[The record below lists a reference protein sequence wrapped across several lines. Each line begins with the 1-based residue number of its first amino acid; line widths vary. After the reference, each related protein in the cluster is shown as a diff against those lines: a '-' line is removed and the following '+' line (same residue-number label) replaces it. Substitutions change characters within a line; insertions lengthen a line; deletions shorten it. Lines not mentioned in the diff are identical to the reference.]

1 MGPLARWSASAPMVC
16 LDRWHPAPVRPRGVG
31 QSGNAPPRSCR
42 CTAVN
47 DPTPAV
53 RTVQDAPA
61 SSASQVPSDLAPVP
75 PAHTRL
81 ALLALAIGGFA
92 IGTTE
97 FVTMGL
103 LPEVARGVG
112 ISIPTA
118 GHVVSA
124 YAAGVVVGA
133 PVLATLGSKMPRK
146 QLLLWLM
153 GGFAVANG
161 LSALASSYGLL
172 MGARFLSGLPHGAYF
187 GVGSLV
193 AASLVPA
200 HRRTWAVSMM
210 ITGLTVANI
219 VGVPVTTRIGQTYG
233 WQWPYAAVGVIA
245 LLTVLAVWRWV
256 PFCPPD
262 GGVSMRS
269 ELSALKRPQVWL
281 ALGIGTVGFGGM
293 FSTFSYISPTMTELG
308 GFGRATIPLILA
320 LYGVGMTVGAVL
332 SGPASRLGLLRGIT
346 ILLGAIA
353 AMLFL
358 FGPAVQAAKWSGLV
372 AVFVLGLLPSI
383 LVPMLQTRLMD
394 VAHEGQAL
402 AAALNHSTL
411 NIANALGA
419 WLGSIVLS
427 AGLGYEWPSR
437 VGAVLAVLGIG
448 IAVWSLA
455 LDRRQRHA

>member
-1 MGPLARWSASAPMVC
+1 MRAAGGLVAPGVTDALADPTSDVAARDVMASHPASAEAQVSEGAGR
-16 LDRWHPAPVRPRGVG
+16 LPVRPVH
-31 QSGNAPPRSCR
+31 
-42 CTAVN
+42 VN
-47 DPTPAV
+47 
-53 RTVQDAPA
+53 
-61 SSASQVPSDLAPVP
+61 
-75 PAHTRL
+75 L

-103 LPEVARGVG
+103 LPEVAAGVG
-112 ISIPTA
+112 VDIPTA
-118 GHVVSA
+118 GHIVSA
-124 YAAGVVVGA
+124 YAVGVVVGA
-133 PVLATLGSKMPRK
+133 PVLATLGSKLPRK

-153 GGFAVANG
+153 GAFAVANV
-161 LSALASSYGLL
+161 LSAFANSYGLL

-193 AASLVPA
+193 AASMVPA

-210 ITGLTVANI
+210 IAGLTVANI
-219 VGVPVTTRIGQTYG
+219 LGVPVTTRIGQTYG

-245 LLTVLAVWRWV
+245 LVTVLAVWRWV
-256 PFCPPD
+256 PFGPAE
-262 GGVSMRS
+262 GRVSMRS

-281 ALGIGTVGFGGM
+281 ALGVGTVGFGGM
-293 FSTFSYISPTMTELG
+293 FATFSYISPTMTELG
-308 GFGRATIPLILA
+308 GFGSATIPLILA
-320 LYGVGMTVGAVL
+320 LYGVGMTVGALL
-332 SGPASRLGLLRGIT
+332 SGTVGRLGMLRGIT
-346 ILLGAIA
+346 LTLVLIA

-358 FGPAVQAAKWSGLV
+358 FGPAVQASQAFALV
-372 AVFVLGLLPSI
+372 AVFLLGLLPSI

-411 NIANALGA
+411 NMANALGA

-437 VGAVLAVLGIG
+437 IGGILAVAGLGI
-448 IAVWSLA
+448 ALWSA
-455 LDRRQRHA
+455 LLERSARRVQTA

>member
-1 MGPLARWSASAPMVC
+1 MTDALADSKAEVDSGA
-16 LDRWHPAPVRPRGVG
+16 LVRP
-31 QSGNAPPRSCR
+31 
-42 CTAVN
+42 THVN
-47 DPTPAV
+47 
-53 RTVQDAPA
+53 
-61 SSASQVPSDLAPVP
+61 
-75 PAHTRL
+75 L
-81 ALLALAIGGFA
+81 ALLALAVGGFA

-103 LPEVARGVG
+103 LPEVAAGVG
-112 ISIPTA
+112 VDIPTA
-118 GHVVSA
+118 GHIVSA

-133 PVLATLGSKMPRK
+133 PVLATLGTKMPRK

-153 GGFAVANG
+153 GAFAVANV
-161 LSALASSYGLL
+161 LSALANSYGLL
-172 MGARFLSGLPHGAYF
+172 MAARFLSGLPHGAYF

-219 VGVPVTTRIGQTYG
+219 VGVPATTLIGQTLG
-233 WQWPYAAVGVIA
+233 WQWPYAVVGAIA

-262 GGVSMRS
+262 GGVSLRS

-281 ALGIGTVGFGGM
+281 SLGIGTVGFGGM
-293 FSTFSYISPTMTELG
+293 FATFSYISPTMTELG

-320 LYGVGMTVGAVL
+320 LYGVGMTIGTIL
-332 SGPASRLGLLRGIT
+332 SGRVARIGLIRAIT
-346 ILLGAIA
+346 FVLVTIA
-353 AMLFL
+353 VMLFL
-358 FGPAVQAAKWSGLV
+358 FGPAVQAAKGSALV
-372 AVFVLGLLPSI
+372 AVFLLGLLPSV

-411 NIANALGA
+411 NLANALGA

-437 VGAVLAVLGIG
+437 IGGMLAVAGIG
-448 IAVWSLA
+448 IALWSA
-455 LDRRQRHA
+455 LLQRSTQRKA

>member
-1 MGPLARWSASAPMVC
+1 MTESAP
-16 LDRWHPAPVRPRGVG
+16 PAP
-31 QSGNAPPRSCR
+31 A
-42 CTAVN
+42 
-47 DPTPAV
+47 
-53 RTVQDAPA
+53 APA
-61 SSASQVPSDLAPVP
+61 PGALDGADRSDDPVVDPVGP
-75 PAHTRL
+75 PVRSTHTNL

-103 LPEVARGVG
+103 LPEVAAGVG

-146 QLLLWLM
+146 TLLLWLM

-172 MGARFLSGLPHGAYF
+172 MAARFLSGLPHGAYF
-187 GVGSLV
+187 GVGALV

-219 VGVPVTTRIGQTYG
+219 VGVPLTTRLGQSYG
-233 WQWPYAAVGVIA
+233 WQWPYAAVAVLAAI
-245 LLTVLAVWRWV
+245 TVLAVWRWV

-262 GGVSMRS
+262 GGATMRS
-269 ELSALKRPQVWL
+269 EFSALRRPQVWFAL
-281 ALGIGTVGFGGM
+281 AIGTVGFGGM
-293 FSTFSYISPTMTELG
+293 FATFSYISPTMTELG
-308 GFGRATIPLILA
+308 GFSKGAIPLILA
-320 LYGVGMTVGAVL
+320 VYGVGMTAGAMA
-332 SGPASRLGLLRGIT
+332 SGPVSRLGLLRGIVVVMGT
-346 ILLGAIA
+346 IAV
-353 AMLFL
+353 MLAL
-358 FGPAVQAAKWSGLV
+358 FGPAVAASKWLAVV
-372 AVFVLGLLPSI
+372 AVFMLGLLPSA

-394 VAHEGQAL
+394 VAHEGQSL

-411 NIANALGA
+411 NLANALGA

-437 VGAVLAVLGIG
+437 LGAVLAVLGVG
-448 IAVWSLA
+448 IALA
-455 LDRRQRHA
+455 SGITGRRSAQVARTR

>member
-1 MGPLARWSASAPMVC
+1 MTDAIADPSREL
-16 LDRWHPAPVRPRGVG
+16 GVDG
-31 QSGNAPPRSCR
+31 VVSPGH
-42 CTAVN
+42 VN
-47 DPTPAV
+47 
-53 RTVQDAPA
+53 
-61 SSASQVPSDLAPVP
+61 
-75 PAHTRL
+75 L
-81 ALLALAIGGFA
+81 ALLALAVGGFA

-103 LPEVARGVG
+103 LPEVAEGVG
-112 ISIPTA
+112 IDIPTA

-146 QLLLWLM
+146 RLLLWLM
-153 GGFAVANG
+153 GAFAVANV
-161 LSALASSYGLL
+161 LSAFANSYGLL
-172 MGARFLSGLPHGAYF
+172 MVARFLSGLPHGAYF

-193 AASLVPA
+193 AASLVPP

-245 LLTVLAVWRWV
+245 LVTVVAVWRWV

-262 GGVSMRS
+262 GGVSMAS

-293 FSTFSYISPTMTELG
+293 FATFSYISPTMTELG

-332 SGPASRLGLLRGIT
+332 SGPVSRIGLLRAINASLVT
-346 ILLGAIA
+346 IAV
-353 AMLFL
+353 MLFL
-358 FGPAVQAAKWSGLV
+358 FGPAVKASTATALA
-372 AVFVLGLLPSI
+372 AVFLLGLLPSV

-419 WLGSIVLS
+419 WLGSIVLA

-437 VGAVLAVLGIG
+437 VGGFLAVAGLGI
-448 IAVWSLA
+448 ALWSGL
-455 LDRRQRHA
+455 LGRRQAA

>member
-1 MGPLARWSASAPMVC
+1 
-16 LDRWHPAPVRPRGVG
+16 VG
-31 QSGNAPPRSCR
+31 QSGNARPRSCL

-47 DPTPAV
+47 DPKPATQTLEDLEPVV
-53 RTVQDAPA
+53 R
-61 SSASQVPSDLAPVP
+61 

-133 PVLATLGSKMPRK
+133 PVLATLGSRMPRK

-161 LSALASSYGLL
+161 LSALASGYGLL
-172 MGARFLSGLPHGAYF
+172 MAARFLSGLPHGAYF

-219 VGVPVTTRIGQTYG
+219 VGVPLTTRLGQAYG
-233 WQWPYAAVGVIA
+233 WQWPYAAVSVIA
-245 LLTVLAVWRWV
+245 LVTLLAVWRWV

-262 GGVSMRS
+262 GGATLRS
-269 ELSALKRPQVWL
+269 ELSALRRPQVWFAL
-281 ALGIGTVGFGGM
+281 AIGTVGFGGM
-293 FSTFSYISPTMTELG
+293 FATFSYISPTMTELG
-308 GFGRATIPLILA
+308 GFSSSAVPLILA
-320 LYGVGMTVGAVL
+320 VYGVGMTAGAML
-332 SGPASRLGLLRGIT
+332 SGPVSRIGLLRGICAVMGT
-346 ILLGAIA
+346 IAV
-353 AMLFL
+353 MLVL
-358 FGPAVQAAKWSGLV
+358 FGPAVQAAQWLAVV
-372 AVFVLGLLPSI
+372 AVFMLGLLPSI

-394 VAHEGQAL
+394 VAHEGQSL

-437 VGAVLAVLGIG
+437 IGAVLAVLGVG
-448 IAVWSLA
+448 IALA
-455 LDRRQRHA
+455 SGLVGVRTARRDAGVVRPASA

>member
-1 MGPLARWSASAPMVC
+1 MPDLGNVVVA
-16 LDRWHPAPVRPRGVG
+16 RPRCSGVTDATLSS
-31 QSGNAPPRSCR
+31 QPTELSAEPTIRSR
-42 CTAVN
+42 
-47 DPTPAV
+47 
-53 RTVQDAPA
+53 
-61 SSASQVPSDLAPVP
+61 
-75 PAHTRL
+75 HTNL
-81 ALLALAIGGFA
+81 ALLALAVGGFA

-103 LPEVARGVG
+103 LPEVAAGVD
-112 ISIPTA
+112 IDIPTA
-118 GHVVSA
+118 GHIVSA

-153 GGFAVANG
+153 GGFAVANL
-161 LSALASSYGLL
+161 LSSLATSYGFL
-172 MGARFLSGLPHGAYF
+172 MAARFVSGLPHGAYF

-219 VGVPVTTRIGQTYG
+219 VGVPLTTRLGQSYG
-233 WQWPYAAVGVIA
+233 WQWPYAAVSVIA
-245 LLTVLAVWRWV
+245 LVTVLAVWRWV

-262 GGVSMRS
+262 GGVTMRS
-269 ELSALKRPQVWL
+269 ELSALKRTQVWL

-293 FSTFSYISPTMTELG
+293 FATFSYISPTMTELG
-308 GFGRATIPLILA
+308 GFGKATIPLILA
-320 LYGVGMTVGAVL
+320 LYGVGMTVGAML
-332 SGPASRLGLLRGIT
+332 SGPVSRLGLMKAIT
-346 ILLGAIA
+346 AVLVTIA
-353 AMLFL
+353 VMLFL
-358 FGPAVQAAKWSGLV
+358 FGPAVQSAKWLALV
-372 AVFVLGLLPSI
+372 AVFLLGLLPSV

-419 WLGSIVLS
+419 WLGSIVLA

-437 VGAVLAVLGIG
+437 VGGFLAVAGLGI
-448 IAVWSLA
+448 ALWSGL
-455 LDRRQRHA
+455 LGRRRAA